1 MDSIAFYAY
10 FVVVFFKIVAFWS
23 SIFSLMKQNFTV
35 FAKQV
40 AFYAVSI
47 MQSSKFL
54 LIFQI
59 DLRYKI
65 PNESYKIHIFFQCY
79 FLVLFQRFPTKII
92 WFVSTIVRNS
102 CFLSPEFWWQNV
114 IDDYNVLITYKIFS
128 VFVDFVDP
136 LLLPFFIFKAKKNW
150 WPWLSILDHW
160 SLILEK
166 TYLHHPINSIEQSFE
181 LWMWMI
187 KDHPGSAS
195 TNMDFKWNFFWMV
208 TILDWHRIW
217 MKSSWFSINFCLF
230 ITNTFEFHASFK
242 YWSSK
247 PIWNKKNHPHKLRL
261 WTIESQLGAVQ
272 IRTLNINL
280 NFRFNSR

>member
-1 MDSIAFYAY
+1 MDWIQLLSTLILLL
-10 FVVVFFKIVAFWS
+10 FFSKLSPFDHRY
-23 SIFSLMKQNFTV
+23 SLKWNRISLYLQN
-35 FAKQV
+35 KWRS
-40 AFYAVSI
+40 VSI

-65 PNESYKIHIFFQCY
+65 PNESYKIHIFFQFY

-92 WFVSTIVRNS
+92 WVVSTIVRNS

-166 TYLHHPINSIEQSFE
+166 T
-181 LWMWMI
+181 
-187 KDHPGSAS
+187 
-195 TNMDFKWNFFWMV
+195 
-208 TILDWHRIW
+208 
-217 MKSSWFSINFCLF
+217 
-230 ITNTFEFHASFK
+230 
-242 YWSSK
+242 
-247 PIWNKKNHPHKLRL
+247 
-261 WTIESQLGAVQ
+261 
-272 IRTLNINL
+272 
-280 NFRFNSR
+280 